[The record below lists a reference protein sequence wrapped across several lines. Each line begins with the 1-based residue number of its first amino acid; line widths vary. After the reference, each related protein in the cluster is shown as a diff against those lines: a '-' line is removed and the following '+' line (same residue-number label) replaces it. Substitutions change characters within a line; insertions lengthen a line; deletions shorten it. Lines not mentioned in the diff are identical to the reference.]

1 LYEIEYFSTS
11 YNSIIK
17 MNKRRCI
24 KTEEKDLILFL
35 LLKAGLKTENY
46 DLPENV
52 EEYEGY
58 VMGSIGLGNP
68 DIAAYD
74 GDIIQAKYLD
84 TDNIPVIIT
93 LTKDTNGQLLD
104 LDFWKEDFSKLL
116 KYPLPSEL
124 AIIDIN

>member
-1 LYEIEYFSTS
+1 
-11 YNSIIK
+11 